1 MIFCSLMICTT
12 HVRAAMLE
20 DAQAAY
26 DRQDYT
32 TAFELW
38 KILAGQGDAEA
49 EFNLGMMY
57 DYGFG
62 VKQDATQAVDWFRRA
77 AVQGHV
83 KAERH
88 YEADNFAYHLG
99 LPKVAQAKASD
110 KVVAASALPPP
121 LEKAP
126 QPDAQNLAAI
136 EPAAGKAPEPPI
148 RLAPEPAVDT
158 NDFQKLNDL
167 ASKGDATA
175 QLKLGNIYALGGDGI
190 PQDYEVAATWY
201 AKAADQGNA
210 DAEELLADF
219 YNMGAGV
226 SQSYTEAAQLY
237 RSSAEQGNA
246 QAQTE
251 LARLYVTGH
260 GVTQDYG
267 QAAAWYT
274 KAAAQNNAEAAYELG
289 NLYAGGIGVK
299 QDYHQ
304 AKEYYLQAVRQGNTK
319 AAAALDNI
327 VAEGL
332 DKPQENVLKQEA
344 PAVEEKKPASTPPAS
359 QAAKREDILPRQQ
372 KAETEEEA
380 LSRKQSA
387 LATKQGLDAGVEFSG
402 YRYRETFGTSDP
414 LVVTSG
420 RKFGGDV
427 GYTYV
432 PVPDYFMRAE
442 GRIAEGATNYS
453 SANGNKRGEPDRVW
467 EARLLAGGDLNLG
480 SLNTS
485 PYIGYGTR
493 FLYND
498 ARGTAPDGSL
508 GYRRISNYRYIPLGF
523 TERVGIGQGARL
535 AANIEYDIFAGGW
548 QKSYLRDIAPV
559 GFENIRNKQHKGF
572 GTRGSLMVEL
582 DKLGFSAGPWFNYW
596 HIGTS
601 NWVADPFHPPLGFY
615 EPDNTTREFG
625 IRLTKDFW

>member
-1 MIFCSLMICTT
+1 MVLCFVIVRTT
-12 HVRAAMLE
+12 GAGAAMLE

-26 DRQDYT
+26 NRQDYR
-32 TAFELW
+32 TASELW
-38 KILAGQGDAEA
+38 KILAQQGDAEA

-62 VKQDATQAVDWFRRA
+62 MKKDSMQAVDWFRRA

-110 KVVAASALPPP
+110 KTVPVPVAAVA
-121 LEKAP
+121 EKAP
-126 QPDAQNLAAI
+126 QTDPQSLANI
-136 EPAAGKAPEPPI
+136 EPAAGKAPVPPV
-148 RLAPEPAVDT
+148 RLTPEPANNT
-158 NDFQKLNDL
+158 NDLQKLNDL
-167 ASKGDATA
+167 ANKGDATA
-175 QLKLGNIYALGGDGI
+175 QLKLGNFYALGGSGVS
-190 PQDYEVAATWY
+190 QDYELAAAWY
-201 AKAADQGNA
+201 TKAAEQGNA
-210 DAEELLADF
+210 DAEELLGDF

-226 SQSYTEAAQLY
+226 SQSYTAAARLY
-237 RSSAEQGNA
+237 RQSAEQNNA

-251 LARLYVTGH
+251 LARLYAEGH
-260 GVTQDYG
+260 GVSQDYG

-274 KAAAQNNAEAAYELG
+274 KAAAQGNAEAAYELG

-299 QDYHQ
+299 QDYKQ
-304 AKEYYLQAVRQGNTK
+304 AKGYYLQAVKQGNAK
-319 AAAALDNI
+319 AQAAFDSIA
-327 VAEGL
+327 AEGL
-332 DKPQENVLKQEA
+332 DKPQENVLPQSDLQKA
-344 PAVEEKKPASTPPAS
+344 AAGEKTSNADNP
-359 QAAKREDILPRQQ
+359 QQQGDILARQ
-372 KAETEEEA
+372 
-380 LSRKQSA
+380 QSA

-402 YRYRETFGTSDP
+402 YRYRETFGRSDP
-414 LVVTSG
+414 FVNQSG

-432 PVPDYFMRAE
+432 PLPDYFMRVEGRVAE
-442 GRIAEGATNYS
+442 GPVNYS
-453 SANGNKRGEPDRVW
+453 SANGNMRGEPDREW
-467 EARLLAGGDLNLG
+467 EGRLLAGGDINLG
-480 SLNTS
+480 SWNTS

-498 ARGTAPDGSL
+498 ARGTAPDGSR

-601 NWVADPFHPPLGFY
+601 NWVADPFNPPLGFY

-625 IRLTKDFW
+625 IRIVKDFW